1 VQTIVAIKGVDDK
14 LEVYFNEMASYP
26 SLREDLIQK
35 LQKNKNFF
43 LNSNAKV
50 VISGR
55 NLSPAQRREIKRI
68 FSMDYGISNVYYADE
83 IKKAAEP
90 AVLYQAQETEEKN
103 PPQATLG
110 EIELV
115 SREYFD
121 AKSIFIS
128 ATVRSGQR
136 IECEGDIV
144 VLGDVNPGAE
154 IIAGGSI
161 AVFGTLRGLAHA
173 GAGGREDVCIA
184 ALYMKPKQLRLSGRV
199 LMPDENRKDAVVG
212 EIAQLVEG
220 RVVFRPINR
229 KQEH

>member
-35 LQKNKNFF
+35 LQNNKNFF

-55 NLSPAQRREIKRI
+55 NLSSAQRREIKRI
-68 FSMDYGISNVYYADE
+68 FAMDYGINDVYYADE
-83 IKKAAEP
+83 IKQMTEP
-90 AVLYQAQETEEKN
+90 AEMYQTSESEEKE
-103 PPQATLG
+103 PPSATFG

-173 GAGGREDVCIA
+173 GAGGREDVCVA

-199 LMPDENRKDAVVG
+199 LMPEENRKDTAVG

-220 RVVFRPINR
+220 KVVFRPINR
-229 KQEH
+229 K

>member
-1 VQTIVAIKGVDDK
+1 MQSIVAIKGVDDK
-14 LEVYFNEMASYP
+14 LEVYFNEMSSYP

-35 LQKNKNFF
+35 LQNNKNFF

-55 NLSPAQRREIKRI
+55 ALSEAQRREIKRI
-68 FSMDYGISNVYYADE
+68 FLMDYGISNVYYEDE
-83 IKKAAEP
+83 IKKM
-90 AVLYQAQETEEKN
+90 TEATVMV
-103 PPQATLG
+103 QATPEAEAAQAPAG

-121 AKSIFIS
+121 AKSIFIA

-173 GAGGREDVCIA
+173 GAAGREDVCVA

-199 LMPDENRKDAVVG
+199 VMPDENRKDAAVG

-220 RVVFRPINR
+220 KVVFRPVNR
-229 KQEH
+229 K

>member
-1 VQTIVAIKGVDDK
+1 MQSVAIKGVDDK
-14 LEVYFNEMASYP
+14 LEVHLNEQSSYQ

-35 LQKNKNFF
+35 LQSNKNFF
-43 LNSNAKV
+43 LNCSAKV

-55 NLSPAQRREIKRI
+55 LLSPAQRREIKRI
-68 FSMDYGISNVYYADE
+68 FSMDYGINNVSYSDE
-83 IKKAAEP
+83 IKKMK
-90 AVLYQAQETEEKN
+90 ETPKTYESKPVENEKN
-103 PPQATLG
+103 MQNN

-128 ATVRSGQR
+128 STVRSGQR

-161 AVFGTLRGLAHA
+161 AIFGTLRGLAHA
-173 GAGGREDVCIA
+173 GAGGREDVCVA
-184 ALYMKPKQLRLSGRV
+184 ALYMRPKQLRLSGRV
-199 LMPDENRKDAVVG
+199 VMPEENKKEPVVG
-212 EIAQLVEG
+212 EIAHLVND
-220 RVVFRPINR
+220 RVVFKPISR
-229 KQEH
+229 K

>member
-1 VQTIVAIKGVDDK
+1 MQSIVAIKGVDDK

-35 LQKNKNFF
+35 LQSNKKFF
-43 LNSNAKV
+43 LNSDAKV

-55 NLSPAQRREIKRI
+55 DLSQAQRREIKRI
-68 FSMDYGISNVYYADE
+68 FAMDYGISNVYYADE
-83 IKKAAEP
+83 IKKMTETS
-90 AVLYQAQETEEKN
+90 VLYQPKEAEEKE
-103 PPQATLG
+103 PQQAASLG

-121 AKSIFIS
+121 AKSIFI
-128 ATVRSGQR
+128 ATTVRSGQR

-173 GAGGREDVCIA
+173 GAGGREDVCVA

-199 LMPDENRKDAVVG
+199 VMPDENRKDAAVG

-220 RVVFRPINR
+220 KVVFRPINR
-229 KQEH
+229 KV

>member
-1 VQTIVAIKGVDDK
+1 MQTIVAIKGVDDK

-35 LQKNKNFF
+35 LQRNKNFF
-43 LNSNAKV
+43 LNSDAKV

-55 NLSPAQRREIKRI
+55 NLSQAQRREIKRI
-68 FSMDYGISNVYYADE
+68 FEMDYGISNVYYADE
-83 IKKAAEP
+83 IKKMTETAVMYQAAPEAEP
-90 AVLYQAQETEEKN
+90 
-103 PPQATLG
+103 PQIPTG
-110 EIELV
+110 ELELV

-121 AKSIFIS
+121 AKSIFI
-128 ATVRSGQR
+128 ATTVRSGQR

-173 GAGGREDVCIA
+173 GAGGREDVCVA

-199 LMPDENRKDAVVG
+199 VMPEENRKDAAVG

-220 RVVFRPINR
+220 KVVFRPINR
-229 KQEH
+229 K

>member
-1 VQTIVAIKGVDDK
+1 MS
-14 LEVYFNEMASYP
+14 F
-26 SLREDLIQK
+26 
-35 LQKNKNFF
+35 
-43 LNSNAKV
+43 
-50 VISGR
+50 
-55 NLSPAQRREIKRI
+55 AQRREIKRI
-68 FSMDYGISNVYYADE
+68 FSMDYGISDVYYADE

-90 AVLYQAQETEEKN
+90 AVMCQVQETEGKQ
-103 PPQATLG
+103 PPPATLG

-121 AKSIFIS
+121 AKSIFVS
-128 ATVRSGQR
+128 VTVRSGQR

-199 LMPDENRKDAVVG
+199 LMPEENRKDTAVG

-229 KQEH
+229 KQ

>member
-1 VQTIVAIKGVDDK
+1 VQSIVAIKGVDDK

-35 LQKNKNFF
+35 LQNNKNFF

-55 NLSPAQRREIKRI
+55 NLSQAQRREIKRI
-68 FSMDYGISNVYYADE
+68 FAMDYGINNVYYADE
-83 IKKAAEP
+83 IKRMQET
-90 AVLYQAQETEEKN
+90 AVLYQTKDAEDSES
-103 PPQATLG
+103 PQMSAR

-144 VLGDVNPGAE
+144 VIGDVNPGAE

-173 GAGGREDVCIA
+173 GAGGREDVCVA

-199 LMPDENRKDAVVG
+199 VMPDENRKDAAVG
-212 EIAQLVEG
+212 EIAQLVEDK
-220 RVVFRPINR
+220 VVFRPINR
-229 KQEH
+229 K